1 MMNKLKENANEIL
14 NLYNYFNAAI
24 IFDKDAIAVY
34 YFNNRHDI
42 NDLSEEEVI
51 GKHLQEIYPELD
63 LSTSSIMEA
72 LKKGIPTANCL
83 QTVISYKGH
92 KVREINTTIPIFDGN
107 EIIGAAEISR
117 YIEKNEKFANI
128 HITPLELEHKT
139 ELYTLQDMKS
149 DWEGMS
155 EIKRVIEKV
164 ADTNSSVLIHGK
176 TGTGKEMVAEAI
188 HTEAAKNLSLR
199 IVQRSRR
206 ICWKASCSVRSGE
219 VLPELKTKK
228 DC

>member
-1 MMNKLKENANEIL
+1 MQKYAGAGMMNKLKENANEIL

-107 EIIGAAEISR
+107 EIIGAADTENKS
-117 YIEKNEKFANI
+117 YI
-128 HITPLELEHKT
+128 
-139 ELYTLQDMKS
+139 
-149 DWEGMS
+149 
-155 EIKRVIEKV
+155 R
-164 ADTNSSVLIHGK
+164 
-176 TGTGKEMVAEAI
+176 
-188 HTEAAKNLSLR
+188 
-199 IVQRSRR
+199 
-206 ICWKASCSVRSGE
+206 
-219 VLPELKTKK
+219 
-228 DC
+228 